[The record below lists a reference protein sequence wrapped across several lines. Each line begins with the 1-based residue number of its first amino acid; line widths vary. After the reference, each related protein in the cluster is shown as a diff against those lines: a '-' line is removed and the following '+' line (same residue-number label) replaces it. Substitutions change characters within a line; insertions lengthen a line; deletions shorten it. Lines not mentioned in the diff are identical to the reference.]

1 MNKLKRILI
10 LGLIAILCFSV
21 IPTTVAYADPQ
32 PFSITGSDGNTYT
45 PVKTDIAAA
54 QEGEIHPTVYC
65 LWVPEDVANLTIRAA
80 DTYTEMICGCNK
92 GTLTSENGENV
103 LSLPTSGH
111 DSFCLQLWLSLG
123 NYPGYEKYIDGSC
136 ENLIQV
142 KVAAI
147 NGGVVT
153 EINYILIQ
161 VGGTKLI
168 EDSQPFTIT
177 GSDGNTYTPVKTDIA
192 VQDGEIVPTVY
203 CLWVPKDVANLTI
216 RAADPYKEMVCECG
230 QQGPVTNENGEN
242 IMSLPTSGHSEFCL
256 KFWLGIGNYPG
267 YEKYIDGNCED
278 LIQVKLIAKNDGV
291 ITEINYILI
300 QVGGSVPTEDTTPPE
315 LSLVADGVQR
325 TGETTAT
332 VKFTSSE
339 AGTVYYSL
347 VSADAVDTSTA
358 GTAMVSGENMLNI
371 TGITADAATVYIKA
385 KDGSGNVSES
395 TLEAAVPAYETT
407 YEIYL
412 GLWSHAQYYDLGYR
426 VASVTADG
434 RPLSMSGISEV
445 ECSGVKA
452 GQTVKVTLYIPEA
465 GKELASVS
473 LITNDGNKTPI
484 NVTVDGTENSFTFT
498 MPAANVRT
506 AIGESFTLKDS
517 SIVRYSLKSGVSL
530 LYSNVGD
537 IESNRQGT
545 VIFTDSNGV
554 TLMQAQ
560 PGQQVTVTAQPVPY
574 TAGDVFHR
582 EFVCWKDIEGIKVS
596 AEDQLKP
603 SFTFEMPANDVYLF
617 AEINNVGTEVTW
629 KTNPLD
635 VTNVQLKG
643 LSSNDSPFVFADG
656 ATLSAIPLG
665 EDWWYRYEFTGWT
678 VERDGTTLPDSEVST
693 SLVNSSRPKGSFG
706 YATKVEF
713 KASGEKMTV
722 TANFRERAFASV
734 TAAADAAMG
743 SATVTVGGSTPAE
756 TQSVVYEGQT
766 VTLTATPGER
776 YMLKGWEVKD
786 ADNKDVTYT
795 VAKDVNVA
803 TFIMPATGKAIT
815 AKAIFEV
822 DPDKASPA
830 CVLEDVEL
838 AIPSATV
845 ENTGTSY
852 TITVPANTDA
862 DTLAAAVLK
871 FTISKYAD
879 VVTADGSVW
888 PEDGKACGMTL
899 DTPVTFTVRSEKCRI
914 GKDDTAKADYT
925 ITVIRAKSTQCAIGS
940 AKLGNVDGVVDQTG
954 KTLTFTVPADTED
967 SAVTNMPLTFACSQ
981 YASIKLKDAEA
992 DWVND
997 TACGMKLNE
1006 EKTFVVTAEDGTTT
1020 AVYTVVIHRAPSDK
1034 KALTGAT
1041 LGDIAAVIDE
1051 DGHALTFTVPA
1062 DTTDSTLG
1070 EMILQFTCPPRAAV
1084 KLKDAEDNWPAAG
1097 LRSGLKLG
1105 VPATFVVTAEN
1116 GDTQEYTVTVNREKS
1131 TEKAITEA
1139 VLTKTGGA
1147 SVKADISE
1155 QNKTVTFMLPVG
1167 TTDADVAAMTLKFT
1181 CSQYASIKLEGAET
1195 NWPADGQLC
1204 GMKLNETKTFV
1215 VTAENGDTQAY
1226 TVLIVRGKSSAK
1238 EITNALLL
1246 AKAGDTTSPATVK
1259 IDNAKKTIDFTLP
1272 AGSDTSKLGEMILKL
1287 TVSDYA
1293 TVKKSGDTGNWPAE
1307 GKACDMELD
1316 KAATFTVTAENGSTQ
1331 DYTVTITRTKSTTKD
1346 ITAVKLLNADK
1357 SVIAEGKLSGTTW
1370 TITLPSD
1377 TDKALINKIGTS
1389 TDVFMQI
1396 NYTGVSLAQAEGYS
1410 DASAAENMKW
1420 SSGNI
1425 MCGISPNSSNTFT
1438 VTAEDGSTKT
1448 YTVEIKY
1455 TAPNAPTLSNGSA
1468 TRTSKTGATV
1478 KFTSSEAGTYYYK
1491 VVTHGA
1497 AAPTVDEIKKS
1508 TTKGTASAGETTF
1521 TLSNLT
1527 EDARD
1532 IYIVVV
1538 SASGGES
1545 TALKIEIP
1553 AYGGGTETPDTGK
1566 FTITANAPKGGT
1578 ITTNRTKADK
1588 GDEIIVTVT
1597 PDSGYQMVEG
1607 SLSYSLAVAGGE
1619 TVKITGNRFIMPGG
1633 NVTITCKWETATT
1646 TAKGITSF
1654 SINGVAGA
1662 VNNTTNTITITMPRG
1677 TDVTKL
1683 TPTIST
1689 NGVKSLTPG
1698 SGETV
1703 NFTNSVTYTATMEDG
1718 STKTYTVTV
1727 YVDKGTLADQF
1738 WDKLTDFVNQV
1749 PWWEY
1754 AKHQQSTSKYPK
1766 YW

>member
-21 IPTTVAYADPQ
+21 IPTTVAYADSQPFSITGSDGTAYTPVKTDIKYDPVGEIYPTLYCLWVPEDVEALTIRASDIYTTLQCACNKGGTSTTENGEIVLSLSTNNHTKRCLSTKLKNISGVGKYIDSSTDVTHLMLVKLYDEQATDISYILIQAGGTKLIADPQ
-32 PFSITGSDGNTYT
+32 PFSITGSDGTAYT
-45 PVKTDIAAA
+45 PVKTDIKYDPV
-54 QEGEIHPTVYC
+54 GEIYPTLYC
-65 LWVPEDVANLTIRAA
+65 LWVPEDVEALTIRAS
-80 DTYTEMICGCNK
+80 DIYTTLQCACNK
-92 GTLTSENGENV
+92 GGTSTTENGEIV
-103 LSLPTSGH
+103 LSLSTNNHTKRCLSTKLKNISGV
-111 DSFCLQLWLSLG
+111 G
-123 NYPGYEKYIDGSC
+123 KYIDSSTDVTH
-136 ENLIQV
+136 LMLV
-142 KVAAI
+142 KLYDDQATDI
-147 NGGVVT
+147 S
-153 EINYILIQ
+153 YILIQ
-161 VGGTKLI
+161 
-168 EDSQPFTIT
+168 
-177 GSDGNTYTPVKTDIA
+177 A
-192 VQDGEIVPTVY
+192 
-203 CLWVPKDVANLTI
+203 
-216 RAADPYKEMVCECG
+216 
-230 QQGPVTNENGEN
+230 
-242 IMSLPTSGHSEFCL
+242 
-256 KFWLGIGNYPG
+256 
-267 YEKYIDGNCED
+267 
-278 LIQVKLIAKNDGV
+278 
-291 ITEINYILI
+291 
-300 QVGGSVPTEDTTPPE
+300 GGSVPTEDTTPPE

-339 AGTVYYSL
+339 AGTAYYSL
-347 VSADAVDTSTA
+347 VSADAVDTSAA
-358 GTAMVSGENMLNI
+358 GTAMVSGENTLNI
-371 TGITADAATVYIKA
+371 TGLTADAATVYIKA
-385 KDGSGNVSES
+385 KDSSGNISVS

-434 RPLSMSGISEV
+434 RPLRMSGISEV

-506 AIGESFTLKDS
+506 AIGERFTLKDS

-545 VIFTDSNGV
+545 VTFTDSNGV

-713 KASGEKMTV
+713 KASGKKMAV
-722 TANFRERAFASV
+722 TANFLERAFASV

-743 SATVTVGGSTPAE
+743 SATVTVGENTGTSQYP
-756 TQSVVYEGQT
+756 VYEGQSVILT
-766 VTLTATPGER
+766 AAPGARYTLT
-776 YMLKGWEVKD
+776 GWEVKD
-786 ADNKDVTYT
+786 TDGTEIAVTP
-795 VAKDVNVA
+795 VEGNANQA
-803 TFIMPATGKAIT
+803 TFTMPATGKNIS

-871 FTISKYAD
+871 FTVSKYAD

-1006 EKTFVVTAEDGTTT
+1006 EKAFVVTAEDGTTT

-1131 TEKAITEA
+1131 TEKAITKA
-1139 VLTKTGGA
+1139 VLTKTGGT

-1155 QNKTVTFMLPVG
+1155 QDKTITFTLPAG

-1633 NVTITCKWETATT
+1633 NVTITCKWETATM

>member
-21 IPTTVAYADPQ
+21 IPTTVAYADSQPFSITGSDGTAYTPVKTDIKYDPVGEIYPTLYCLWVPEDVEALTIRASDIYTTLQCACNKGGTSTTENGEIVLSLSTNNHTKRCLSTKLKNISGVGKYIDSSTDVTHLMLVKLYDDQATDISYILIQAGGTKLIADPQ
-32 PFSITGSDGNTYT
+32 PFSITGSDGTAYT
-45 PVKTDIAAA
+45 PVKTDIKYDPV
-54 QEGEIHPTVYC
+54 GEIYPTLYC
-65 LWVPEDVANLTIRAA
+65 LWVPEDVEALTIRAS
-80 DTYTEMICGCNK
+80 DIYTTLQCACNK
-92 GTLTSENGENV
+92 GGTSTTENGEIV
-103 LSLPTSGH
+103 LSLSTNNHTKRCLSTKLKNISGV
-111 DSFCLQLWLSLG
+111 G
-123 NYPGYEKYIDGSC
+123 KYIDSSTDVTH
-136 ENLIQV
+136 LMLV
-142 KVAAI
+142 KLYDDQATDI
-147 NGGVVT
+147 S
-153 EINYILIQ
+153 YILIQ
-161 VGGTKLI
+161 
-168 EDSQPFTIT
+168 
-177 GSDGNTYTPVKTDIA
+177 A
-192 VQDGEIVPTVY
+192 
-203 CLWVPKDVANLTI
+203 
-216 RAADPYKEMVCECG
+216 
-230 QQGPVTNENGEN
+230 
-242 IMSLPTSGHSEFCL
+242 
-256 KFWLGIGNYPG
+256 
-267 YEKYIDGNCED
+267 
-278 LIQVKLIAKNDGV
+278 
-291 ITEINYILI
+291 
-300 QVGGSVPTEDTTPPE
+300 GGSVPTEDTTPPE

-339 AGTVYYSL
+339 AGTAYYSL
-347 VSADAVDTSTA
+347 VSADAVDTSAA
-358 GTAMVSGENMLNI
+358 GTAMVSGENTLNI
-371 TGITADAATVYIKA
+371 TGLTADAATVYIKA
-385 KDGSGNVSES
+385 KDSSGNISVS

-506 AIGESFTLKDS
+506 AIGERFTLKDS

-545 VIFTDSNGV
+545 VTFTDSNGV
-554 TLMQAQ
+554 TLMQAR

-582 EFVCWKDIEGIKVS
+582 KFVCWKDIEGIKVS

-713 KASGEKMTV
+713 KASGEKMAV

-766 VTLTATPGER
+766 VTLTATPGAR

-786 ADNKDVTYT
+786 ADKNDVTYT
-795 VAKDVNVA
+795 VAEDVVNVA
-803 TFIMPATGKAIT
+803 TFIMPDTGKDIT
-815 AKAIFEV
+815 AKAIFKV
-822 DPDKASPA
+822 DPAKASPA
-830 CVLEDVEL
+830 CDLSNVTLN
-838 AIPSATV
+838 IPGATS
-845 ENTGTSY
+845 ERSGTKY
-852 TITVPANTDA
+852 TITVPANTDEA
-862 DTLAAAVLK
+862 ALAQAVLK
-871 FTISKYAD
+871 FEISKYAA
-879 VVTADGSVW
+879 VKKTGEADNW
-888 PEDGKACGMTL
+888 PAEGKACGMTL
-899 DTPVTFTVRSEKCRI
+899 DQAVTFTVYSEKCLL

-925 ITVIRAKSTQCAIGS
+925 
-940 AKLGNVDGVVDQTG
+940 
-954 KTLTFTVPADTED
+954 
-967 SAVTNMPLTFACSQ
+967 
-981 YASIKLKDAEA
+981 
-992 DWVND
+992 
-997 TACGMKLNE
+997 
-1006 EKTFVVTAEDGTTT
+1006 
-1020 AVYTVVIHRAPSDK
+1020 
-1034 KALTGAT
+1034 
-1041 LGDIAAVIDE
+1041 
-1051 DGHALTFTVPA
+1051 
-1062 DTTDSTLG
+1062 
-1070 EMILQFTCPPRAAV
+1070 
-1084 KLKDAEDNWPAAG
+1084 
-1097 LRSGLKLG
+1097 
-1105 VPATFVVTAEN
+1105 
-1116 GDTQEYTVTVNREKS
+1116 
-1131 TEKAITEA
+1131 
-1139 VLTKTGGA
+1139 
-1147 SVKADISE
+1147 
-1155 QNKTVTFMLPVG
+1155 
-1167 TTDADVAAMTLKFT
+1167 
-1181 CSQYASIKLEGAET
+1181 
-1195 NWPADGQLC
+1195 
-1204 GMKLNETKTFV
+1204 
-1215 VTAENGDTQAY
+1215 
-1226 TVLIVRGKSSAK
+1226 
-1238 EITNALLL
+1238 
-1246 AKAGDTTSPATVK
+1246 
-1259 IDNAKKTIDFTLP
+1259 
-1272 AGSDTSKLGEMILKL
+1272 
-1287 TVSDYA
+1287 
-1293 TVKKSGDTGNWPAE
+1293 
-1307 GKACDMELD
+1307 
-1316 KAATFTVTAENGSTQ
+1316 
-1331 DYTVTITRTKSTTKD
+1331 VTITKAKSSEKD

-1357 SVIAEGKLSGTTW
+1357 SVIAEGKLNGTTW
-1370 TITLPSD
+1370 TITLPPD

-1396 NYTGVSLAQAEGYS
+1396 NYTGVSLAQAEGYD
-1410 DASAAENMKW
+1410 DATGIIGKW
-1420 SSGNI
+1420 SSGNV
-1425 MCGISPNSSNTFT
+1425 MCGISPNSSKTFT
-1438 VTAEDGSTKT
+1438 VTAEDDSTKT

-1455 TAPNAPTLSNGSA
+1455 TAPNAPTLSGGSA
-1468 TRTSKTGATV
+1468 TRSSKTAATV
-1478 KFTSSEAGTYYYK
+1478 KFTSSEAGDYFYK
-1491 VVTHGA
+1491 VVDHGA
-1497 AAPTVDEIKKS
+1497 AVPTVDTSKNGTS
-1508 TTKGTASAGETTF
+1508 AVKGENTI

-1538 SASGGES
+1538 NASRGES
-1545 TALKIEIP
+1545 AALKVEIP
-1553 AYGGGTETPDTGK
+1553 AYGSGSETPDTGK
-1566 FTITANAPKGGT
+1566 FTITINAPKGGT

-1588 GDEIIVTVT
+1588 GDEIIVTVK

-1607 SLSYSLAVAGGE
+1607 SLTYSLAVAGGE
-1619 TVKITGNRFIMPGG
+1619 TVKITGNRFTMPAG

-1654 SINGVAGA
+1654 SVSGVVGA
-1662 VNNTTNTITITMPRG
+1662 VNNTTNTITITLPRG

-1683 TPTIST
+1683 TPVIAT

-1703 NFTNSVTYTATMEDG
+1703 DFTNAVTYTAAMEDG
-1718 STKTYTVTV
+1718 SSKTYTVTV

-1738 WDKLTDFVNQV
+1738 WDKLTDFATQV

>member
-21 IPTTVAYADPQ
+21 IPTTVAYADSQ
-32 PFSITGSDGNTYT
+32 PFSIIGSDGTAYT
-45 PVKTDIAAA
+45 PVKTDIKYDPV
-54 QEGEIHPTVYC
+54 GEIYPTVYC
-65 LWVPEDVANLTIRAA
+65 LWVPEDVATLTIRAS
-80 DTYTEMICGCNK
+80 DTYQKLHCACNK
-92 GTLTSENGENV
+92 GGTSTTENGEIV
-103 LSLPTSGH
+103 LSLSTNNH
-111 DSFCLQLWLSLG
+111 TKRCLSTKLKNIPDVG
-123 NYPGYEKYIDGSC
+123 KYIDSSTDVAH
-136 ENLIQV
+136 LMLV
-142 KVAAI
+142 KLYDDQATKI
-147 NGGVVT
+147 S
-153 EINYILIQ
+153 YILIQ
-161 VGGTKLI
+161 AGGTKLI
-168 EDSQPFTIT
+168 ADPQPFSIT
-177 GSDGNTYTPVKTDIA
+177 GSDGTAYTPVKTNIKYDP
-192 VQDGEIVPTVY
+192 VGEIYPTVY
-203 CLWVPKDVANLTI
+203 CLRVPEDVATLTI
-216 RAADPYKEMVCECG
+216 RASDTYQKLHCACNKG
-230 QQGPVTNENGEN
+230 GTSTTENGEIVLSLSTNNHTKRCLSTKLKN
-242 IMSLPTSGHSEFCL
+242 IPDVG
-256 KFWLGIGNYPG
+256 
-267 YEKYIDGNCED
+267 KYIDSSTD
-278 LIQVKLIAKNDGV
+278 VAHLMLVKLYDDQATDIS
-291 ITEINYILI
+291 YILI
-300 QVGGSVPTEDTTPPE
+300 QAGGSVPTEDTTPPE
-315 LSLVADGVQR
+315 LSLIANGVQR
-325 TGETTAT
+325 TGETTAA

-358 GTAMVSGENMLNI
+358 GTAMVSGENTLNI
-371 TGITADAATVYIKA
+371 TGLTADATTVYIKA
-385 KDGSGNVSES
+385 KDSSGNISVS

-484 NVTVDGTENSFTFT
+484 DATVDGTENSFTFT

-506 AIGESFTLKDS
+506 AIGERFTLKDS

-582 EFVCWKDIEGIKVS
+582 KFVCWKDIEGIKVS

-713 KASGEKMTV
+713 KASGEKMAV

-734 TAAADAAMG
+734 TAVADATMG
-743 SATVTVGGSTPAE
+743 SATVAVGDSTPAE

-766 VTLTATPGER
+766 VTLTATPGNR
-776 YMLKGWEVKD
+776 YTLTGWEVKAAGSDTLIKVTTD
-786 ADNKDVTYT
+786 AEDANK
-795 VAKDVNVA
+795 A
-803 TFIMPATGKAIT
+803 TFTMPDSGLKIT
-815 AKAIFEV
+815 ATAIFDV
-822 DPDKASPA
+822 DPAKASTD
-830 CVLEDVEL
+830 CVLEDVDL
-838 AIPSATV
+838 KITGATV
-845 ENTGTSY
+845 ENQGTSY
-852 TITVPANTDA
+852 TVTVPANTDE
-862 DTLAAAVLK
+862 DTLSAAVLK
-871 FTISKYAD
+871 FTISEYAD
-879 VVTADGSVW
+879 IIRAGDETPW
-888 PEDGKACGMTL
+888 PTNGQACGMTL
-899 DTPVTFTVRSEKCRI
+899 DTPVTFTVRSEKCRL
-914 GKDDTAKADYT
+914 GGDDAAKAEYT
-925 ITVIRAKSTQCAIGS
+925 ITVVRAKSTQCAIDS

-954 KTLTFTVPADTED
+954 KTVTFTVPADTED
-967 SAVTNMPLTFACSQ
+967 SAVATMPLTFTCSQ

-992 DWVND
+992 DWIND

-1020 AVYTVVIHRAPSDK
+1020 AKYTVVIHRAPSDK

-1041 LGDIAAVIDE
+1041 LGNIAAVINE
-1051 DGHALTFTVPA
+1051 DSHAVTFTVPA
-1062 DTTDSTLG
+1062 DTTDSKLG
-1070 EMILQFTCPPRAAV
+1070 EMILKFTCSPRATV
-1084 KLKDAEDNWPAAG
+1084 KLKDADNNWPD
-1097 LRSGLKLG
+1097 SGEACRLKLG
-1105 VPATFVVTAEN
+1105 VPATFVVTAE
-1116 GDTQEYTVTVNREKS
+1116 DTSTQEYTVTVNREKS

-1139 VLTKTGGA
+1139 VLTKTDGT

-1155 QNKTVTFMLPVG
+1155 QNKTITFTLPVG

-1204 GMKLNETKTFV
+1204 GMKLNEAKTFV
-1215 VTAENGDTQAY
+1215 VTAENGGTQKY
-1226 TVLIVRGKSSAK
+1226 PVLIVRGKSAAK
-1238 EITNALLL
+1238 EITSAILL

-1293 TVKKSGDTGNWPAE
+1293 TVKKSGDTDNWPAA
-1307 GKACDMELD
+1307 GKACGMELN
-1316 KAATFTVTAENGSTQ
+1316 KAATFTVTAENGDAQ

-1396 NYTGVSLAQAEGYS
+1396 NYTGVSLAQAEGYD
-1410 DASAAENMKW
+1410 DATGIIGKW
-1420 SSGNI
+1420 SSGNV
-1425 MCGISPNSSNTFT
+1425 MCGISPNSSKTFT
-1438 VTAEDGSTKT
+1438 VTAEDDSTKT

-1455 TAPNAPTLSNGSA
+1455 TAPNAPTLSGGSA
-1468 TRTSKTGATV
+1468 TRSSKTAATV
-1478 KFTSSEAGTYYYK
+1478 KFTSSEAGNYFYQ
-1491 VVTHGA
+1491 VVDHGA
-1497 AAPTVDEIKKS
+1497 AVPTVDTSKS
-1508 TTKGTASAGETTF
+1508 GTSAVKGENTI

-1532 IYIVVV
+1532 IYIVVKN
-1538 SASGGES
+1538 ASGGES
-1545 TALKIEIP
+1545 AALKVEIP
-1553 AYGGGTETPDTGK
+1553 AYGSGSETPDTGK
-1566 FTITANAPKGGT
+1566 FTITINAPKGGT

-1588 GDEIIVTVT
+1588 GDEIIVTVK

-1607 SLSYSLAVAGGE
+1607 SLTYSLAVAGGE
-1619 TVKITGNRFIMPGG
+1619 TVKITGNRFTMPAG

-1654 SINGVAGA
+1654 SISGVVGA
-1662 VNNTTNTITITMPRG
+1662 VNNTTNTITITLPRG

-1683 TPTIST
+1683 TPVIAT

-1703 NFTNSVTYTATMEDG
+1703 DFTNAVTYTAAMEDG
-1718 STKTYTVTV
+1718 SSKTYTVTV

-1738 WDKLTDFVNQV
+1738 WDKLTDFATQV

>member
-21 IPTTVAYADPQ
+21 IPTTVAYADSQ
-32 PFSITGSDGNTYT
+32 PFSITGSDGTAYT
-45 PVKTDIAAA
+45 PVKTDIKYDPV
-54 QEGEIHPTVYC
+54 GEIYPTVYC
-65 LWVPEDVANLTIRAA
+65 LRVPEDVATLTIRAS
-80 DTYTEMICGCNK
+80 DIYTTLQCACNK
-92 GTLTSENGENV
+92 GGTSTTENGEIV
-103 LSLPTSGH
+103 LSLSTNNHTKRCLSTKLKNISGV
-111 DSFCLQLWLSLG
+111 G
-123 NYPGYEKYIDGSC
+123 KYIDSSTDVTH
-136 ENLIQV
+136 LMLV
-142 KVAAI
+142 KLCDDQATDI
-147 NGGVVT
+147 S
-153 EINYILIQ
+153 YILIQ
-161 VGGTKLI
+161 
-168 EDSQPFTIT
+168 
-177 GSDGNTYTPVKTDIA
+177 A
-192 VQDGEIVPTVY
+192 
-203 CLWVPKDVANLTI
+203 
-216 RAADPYKEMVCECG
+216 
-230 QQGPVTNENGEN
+230 
-242 IMSLPTSGHSEFCL
+242 
-256 KFWLGIGNYPG
+256 
-267 YEKYIDGNCED
+267 
-278 LIQVKLIAKNDGV
+278 
-291 ITEINYILI
+291 
-300 QVGGSVPTEDTTPPE
+300 GGSVPTEDTTPPE

-339 AGTVYYSL
+339 AGTAYYSL
-347 VSADAVDTSTA
+347 VSADAVDTSAA
-358 GTAMVSGENMLNI
+358 GTAMVSGENTLNI
-371 TGITADAATVYIKA
+371 TGLTADAATVYIKA
-385 KDGSGNVSES
+385 KDSSGNISVS

-506 AIGESFTLKDS
+506 AIGERFTLKDS

-713 KASGEKMTV
+713 KASGKKMAV
-722 TANFRERAFASV
+722 TANFLERAFASV
-734 TAAADAAMG
+734 TAAADAGMG
-743 SATVTVGGSTPAE
+743 SATVTVGENTGTSQYP
-756 TQSVVYEGQT
+756 VYEGQSVILT
-766 VTLTATPGER
+766 AAPGARYTLT
-776 YMLKGWEVKD
+776 GWEVKD
-786 ADNKDVTYT
+786 TDGTEIAVTP
-795 VAKDVNVA
+795 VEGNANQA
-803 TFIMPATGKAIT
+803 TFTMPATGKNIS

-862 DTLAAAVLK
+862 DTLATAVLK
-871 FTISKYAD
+871 FTVSKYAD

-925 ITVIRAKSTQCAIGS
+925 
-940 AKLGNVDGVVDQTG
+940 
-954 KTLTFTVPADTED
+954 
-967 SAVTNMPLTFACSQ
+967 
-981 YASIKLKDAEA
+981 
-992 DWVND
+992 
-997 TACGMKLNE
+997 
-1006 EKTFVVTAEDGTTT
+1006 
-1020 AVYTVVIHRAPSDK
+1020 
-1034 KALTGAT
+1034 
-1041 LGDIAAVIDE
+1041 
-1051 DGHALTFTVPA
+1051 
-1062 DTTDSTLG
+1062 
-1070 EMILQFTCPPRAAV
+1070 
-1084 KLKDAEDNWPAAG
+1084 
-1097 LRSGLKLG
+1097 
-1105 VPATFVVTAEN
+1105 
-1116 GDTQEYTVTVNREKS
+1116 
-1131 TEKAITEA
+1131 
-1139 VLTKTGGA
+1139 
-1147 SVKADISE
+1147 
-1155 QNKTVTFMLPVG
+1155 
-1167 TTDADVAAMTLKFT
+1167 
-1181 CSQYASIKLEGAET
+1181 
-1195 NWPADGQLC
+1195 
-1204 GMKLNETKTFV
+1204 
-1215 VTAENGDTQAY
+1215 
-1226 TVLIVRGKSSAK
+1226 
-1238 EITNALLL
+1238 
-1246 AKAGDTTSPATVK
+1246 
-1259 IDNAKKTIDFTLP
+1259 
-1272 AGSDTSKLGEMILKL
+1272 
-1287 TVSDYA
+1287 
-1293 TVKKSGDTGNWPAE
+1293 
-1307 GKACDMELD
+1307 
-1316 KAATFTVTAENGSTQ
+1316 
-1331 DYTVTITRTKSTTKD
+1331 VTITKAKSSEKD

-1370 TITLPSD
+1370 TITLPSN
-1377 TDKALINKIGTS
+1377 TDKALINKIGS
-1389 TDVFMQI
+1389 APDVFMQI
-1396 NYTGVSLAQAEGYS
+1396 NYTGVSLAQAEGYD
-1410 DASAAENMKW
+1410 DATGIIGKW
-1420 SSGNI
+1420 SSGNV
-1425 MCGISPNSSNTFT
+1425 MCGISPNSSKTFT
-1438 VTAEDGSTKT
+1438 VTAEDSSTKT

-1478 KFTSSEAGTYYYK
+1478 KFTSSEAGTYFYK

-1521 TLSNLT
+1521 TLSNLI

-1538 SASGGES
+1538 GAAGGES
-1545 TALKIEIP
+1545 AALKVEIP
-1553 AYGGGTETPDTGK
+1553 AYGSGSETPDTGK
-1566 FTITANAPKGGT
+1566 FTISVNAPKGGK

-1597 PDSGYQMVEG
+1597 PDSGYQMADG
-1607 SLSYSLAVAGGE
+1607 SLTYSLAVAGGE
-1619 TVKITGNRFIMPGG
+1619 TVKITGNRFTMPAG

-1662 VNNTTNTITITMPRG
+1662 VNNSTNTITITMPRG

-1683 TPTIST
+1683 TPVIAT

-1698 SGETV
+1698 NGETV
-1703 NFTNSVTYTATMEDG
+1703 DFTNAVTYTAVMEDG
-1718 STKTYTVTV
+1718 SSKTYTVTV

-1738 WDKLTDFVNQV
+1738 WDRLTDFATQV
-1749 PWWEY
+1749 PWWQY
-1754 AKHQQSTSKYPK
+1754 AEKQQSTSKYPK

>member
-21 IPTTVAYADPQ
+21 IPTTVAYADSQ

-45 PVKTDIAAA
+45 PVKTDIAAE

-80 DTYTEMICGCNK
+80 DTYTTIECSCGK

-103 LSLPTSGH
+103 LSLPTSEH

-123 NYPGYEKYIDGSC
+123 SYPGYEKYIDGSC

-216 RAADPYKEMVCECG
+216 RAADTYKEMVCECG

-256 KFWLGIGNYPG
+256 KIWLGIGNYPG

-315 LSLVADGVQR
+315 LSLIANGVQR

-358 GTAMVSGENMLNI
+358 GTAMVSGENTLNI
-371 TGITADAATVYIKA
+371 TGITADATTVYIKA

-452 GQTVKVTLYIPEA
+452 GQTVKVTLYIPET

-473 LITNDGNKTPI
+473 LITNDGNNTPI
-484 NVTVDGTENSFTFT
+484 NATIDGTENSFTFT

-545 VIFTDSNGV
+545 VTFTDSNGV

-582 EFVCWKDIEGIKVS
+582 KFVCWKGIKGIEVS
-596 AEDQLKP
+596 TEDQLNP
-603 SFTFEMPANDVYLF
+603 SFTFTMPASDVYLF
-617 AEINNVGTEVTW
+617 AEINNVGTEITW
-629 KTNPLD
+629 KTEPSD
-635 VTNVQLKG
+635 VTDIKLEDLG
-643 LSSNDSPFVFADG
+643 SNYSPFTFADG
-656 ATLSAIPLG
+656 ATLHAFPIVEEG
-665 EDWWYRYEFTGWT
+665 WWYRYEFTGWT
-678 VERDGTTLPDSEVST
+678 VERDGATLPDSEVST

-713 KASGEKMTV
+713 KASGEKMIV

-734 TAAADAAMG
+734 TAVADATMG
-743 SATVTVGGSTPAE
+743 SATVAVGDSTPAE

-766 VTLTATPGER
+766 VTLTATPGNR
-776 YMLKGWEVKD
+776 YTLTGWEVKD
-786 ADNKDVTYT
+786 TNNTT
-795 VAKDVNVA
+795 VEYRVAEDVNVA
-803 TFIMPATGKAIT
+803 TFIMPATKENIT
-815 AKAIFEV
+815 AKAIFKV

-830 CVLEDVEL
+830 CDLSNVTLD
-838 AIPSATV
+838 IPGATS
-845 ENTGTSY
+845 ERNGTKY
-852 TITVPANTDA
+852 TIKVPADTDEA
-862 DTLAAAVLK
+862 ALAQAVLNLEISEYAAVK
-871 FTISKYAD
+871 KTGEAD
-879 VVTADGSVW
+879 NW
-888 PEDGKACGMTL
+888 PAAGKSCGMKL
-899 DTPVTFTVRSEKCRI
+899 DTPVTFTV
-914 GKDDTAKADYT
+914 
-925 ITVIRAKSTQCAIGS
+925 
-940 AKLGNVDGVVDQTG
+940 
-954 KTLTFTVPADTED
+954 
-967 SAVTNMPLTFACSQ
+967 
-981 YASIKLKDAEA
+981 
-992 DWVND
+992 
-997 TACGMKLNE
+997 
-1006 EKTFVVTAEDGTTT
+1006 TAEDG
-1020 AVYTVVIHRAPSDK
+1020 
-1034 KALTGAT
+1034 
-1041 LGDIAAVIDE
+1041 
-1051 DGHALTFTVPA
+1051 
-1062 DTTDSTLG
+1062 
-1070 EMILQFTCPPRAAV
+1070 
-1084 KLKDAEDNWPAAG
+1084 
-1097 LRSGLKLG
+1097 
-1105 VPATFVVTAEN
+1105 
-1116 GDTQEYTVTVNREKS
+1116 
-1131 TEKAITEA
+1131 
-1139 VLTKTGGA
+1139 KT
-1147 SVKADISE
+1147 
-1155 QNKTVTFMLPVG
+1155 
-1167 TTDADVAAMTLKFT
+1167 
-1181 CSQYASIKLEGAET
+1181 
-1195 NWPADGQLC
+1195 
-1204 GMKLNETKTFV
+1204 
-1215 VTAENGDTQAY
+1215 
-1226 TVLIVRGKSSAK
+1226 
-1238 EITNALLL
+1238 
-1246 AKAGDTTSPATVK
+1246 
-1259 IDNAKKTIDFTLP
+1259 
-1272 AGSDTSKLGEMILKL
+1272 
-1287 TVSDYA
+1287 
-1293 TVKKSGDTGNWPAE
+1293 
-1307 GKACDMELD
+1307 
-1316 KAATFTVTAENGSTQ
+1316 TQ
-1331 DYTVTITRTKSTTKD
+1331 DYTVTITKAKSSEKNITAAVLLDQTGD
-1346 ITAVKLLNADK
+1346 ITPLAVGTVSEDK
-1357 SVIAEGKLSGTTW
+1357 I
-1370 TITLPSD
+1370 IFTLPSN
-1377 TDKALINKIGTS
+1377 TDKAVLNSIGMKYLKLTYPETATAKMVNS
-1389 TDVFMQI
+1389 DGQDAYGDTTGSSKWRNGDVMC
-1396 NYTGVSLAQAEGYS
+1396 NMSL
-1410 DASAAENMKW
+1410 
-1420 SSGNI
+1420 
-1425 MCGISPNSSNTFT
+1425 NTPAKFII
-1438 VTAEDGSTKT
+1438 TAEDGSTKT
-1448 YTVEIKY
+1448 YTVTIKY

-1468 TRTSKTGATV
+1468 TRTSKTAATV
-1478 KFTSSEAGTYYYK
+1478 KFTSSEAGSYFYQ
-1491 VVTHGA
+1491 VVDHGA
-1497 AAPTVDEIKKS
+1497 AAPTVDTSKNGTS
-1508 TTKGTASAGETTF
+1508 AVKGENTI

-1527 EDARD
+1527 GDARD

-1538 SASGGES
+1538 GAAGGES
-1545 TALKIEIP
+1545 TALKVEIP
-1553 AYGGGTETPDTGK
+1553 AYGSGSETPDTGK
-1566 FTITANAPKGGT
+1566 FTITINAPKGGT

-1597 PDSGYQMVEG
+1597 PDSGYQMADG
-1607 SLSYSLAVAGGE
+1607 SLTYSLAVAGGE
-1619 TVKITGNRFIMPGG
+1619 TVKITGNRFTMPAG

-1662 VNNTTNTITITMPRG
+1662 VNNSTNTITITMPRG

-1727 YVDKGTLADQF
+1727 YVEKGTLADQF

-1754 AKHQQSTSKYPK
+1754 AEKQQSTSKYPK

>member
-21 IPTTVAYADPQ
+21 IPATVVYADP
-32 PFSITGSDGNTYT
+32 
-45 PVKTDIAAA
+45 
-54 QEGEIHPTVYC
+54 
-65 LWVPEDVANLTIRAA
+65 
-80 DTYTEMICGCNK
+80 
-92 GTLTSENGENV
+92 
-103 LSLPTSGH
+103 
-111 DSFCLQLWLSLG
+111 
-123 NYPGYEKYIDGSC
+123 
-136 ENLIQV
+136 
-142 KVAAI
+142 
-147 NGGVVT
+147 
-153 EINYILIQ
+153 
-161 VGGTKLI
+161 
-168 EDSQPFTIT
+168 QPFTIT
-177 GSDGNTYTPVKTDIA
+177 GSDGNTYTPVKSDIVATGNA
-192 VQDGEIVPTVY
+192 VVGEVVPTVY
-203 CLWVPKDVANLTI
+203 CLWVPEEITTLNI
-216 RAADPYKEMVCECG
+216 RAADTYDELKCSCNKGTTTSEK
-230 QQGPVTNENGEN
+230 GEKVL
-242 IMSLPTSGHSEFCL
+242 SLPTNTHTKRCL
-256 KFWLGIGNYPG
+256 ANKWNRYPG
-267 YEKYIDGNCED
+267 YGKYIDSATAVTN
-278 LIQVKLIAKNDGV
+278 LILVQLNDMNDNGDV
-291 ITEINYILI
+291 TEMIHILI
-300 QVGGSVPTEDTTPPE
+300 QVGGSAPTVDTTPPE

-339 AGTVYYSL
+339 AGTAYYSL
-347 VSADAVDTSTA
+347 VSADAVDTSAA
-358 GTAMVSGENMLNI
+358 GTAMVSGENTLNI
-371 TGITADAATVYIKA
+371 TGLTADAATVYIKA
-385 KDGSGNVSES
+385 KDSSGNISVS

-506 AIGESFTLKDS
+506 AIGERFTLKDS

-560 PGQQVTVTAQPVPY
+560 PGQRVTVTAQPVPY

-582 EFVCWKDIEGIKVS
+582 KFVCWKDIEGIKVS

-713 KASGEKMTV
+713 KASGEKMAV
-722 TANFRERAFASV
+722 TANFCERAFASV
-734 TAAADAAMG
+734 TAVADATMG
-743 SATVTVGGSTPAE
+743 SATVAVGDSTPAE

-766 VTLTATPGER
+766 VTLTATPGNR
-776 YMLKGWEVKD
+776 YTLTGWEVKAAGSDTLIKVTTD
-786 ADNKDVTYT
+786 AEDANK
-795 VAKDVNVA
+795 A
-803 TFIMPATGKAIT
+803 TFTMPATDNSIT
-815 AKAIFEV
+815 ATAIFAV

-838 AIPSATV
+838 AIPSASV
-845 ENTGTSY
+845 ENKGTSY

-871 FTISKYAD
+871 FTVSEYAD

-888 PEDGKACGMTL
+888 PEDGKACSMTL
-899 DTPVTFTVRSEKCRI
+899 DTPVIFTVRSEKCRI
-914 GKDDTAKADYT
+914 GNDDTAKADYT
-925 ITVIRAKSTQCAIGS
+925 ITVIRAKSTECAIES
-940 AKLGNVDGVVDQTG
+940 AKLGDVVGVLDQAK
-954 KTLTFTVPADTED
+954 KTVTFTVPADTED

-1041 LGDIAAVIDE
+1041 LGDIAAVINE
-1051 DGHALTFTVPA
+1051 DSHAVTFTVPA
-1062 DTTDSTLG
+1062 DTTDSKLG
-1070 EMILQFTCPPRAAV
+1070 EMILKFTCSPRATV

-1116 GDTQEYTVTVNREKS
+1116 VDTQEYTVTVNREKS

-1139 VLTKTGGA
+1139 VLTKTGGT

-1155 QNKTVTFMLPVG
+1155 QNKTITFTLPAG

-1204 GMKLNETKTFV
+1204 GMKLNEAKTFV
-1215 VTAENGDTQAY
+1215 VTAENDGTQTY
-1226 TVLIVRGKSSAK
+1226 TVLIVRGKSAAK
-1238 EITNALLL
+1238 EITSAILL

-1293 TVKKSGDTGNWPAE
+1293 TVKKSGDTDNWPAE
-1307 GKACDMELD
+1307 GKACGMKLD
-1316 KAATFTVTAENGSTQ
+1316 TPVIFTVTAEDGKTTQ

-1396 NYTGVSLAQAEGYS
+1396 NYTGVSLAQAEGYD
-1410 DASAAENMKW
+1410 DATGIIGKW
-1420 SSGNI
+1420 SSGNV
-1425 MCGISPNSSNTFT
+1425 MCGISPNSSKTFT

-1455 TAPNAPTLSNGSA
+1455 TAPNAPTLSGGSA
-1468 TRTSKTGATV
+1468 TRSSKTAATV
-1478 KFTSSEAGTYYYK
+1478 KFTSSEAGNYFYK
-1491 VVTHGA
+1491 VVDHGA
-1497 AAPTVDEIKKS
+1497 AAPTADEIMKS
-1508 TTKGTASAGETTF
+1508 TTKGTASTGEITF

-1538 SASGGES
+1538 SAAGGES
-1545 TALKIEIP
+1545 ASLKVEIP
-1553 AYGGGTETPDTGK
+1553 AYGSGSETPDTGK
-1566 FTITANAPKGGT
+1566 FTITINAPKGGT

-1588 GDEIIVTVT
+1588 GDEIIVTVK

-1607 SLSYSLAVAGGE
+1607 SLTYSLAVAGGE
-1619 TVKITGNRFIMPGG
+1619 TVKITGNRFTMPAG

-1654 SINGVAGA
+1654 SISGVVGA
-1662 VNNTTNTITITMPRG
+1662 VNNTTNTITITLPRG

-1683 TPTIST
+1683 TPVIAT

-1703 NFTNSVTYTATMEDG
+1703 DFTNAVTYTAAMEDG
-1718 STKTYTVTV
+1718 SSKTYTVTV

-1738 WDKLTDFVNQV
+1738 WDKLTDFATQV

>member
-21 IPTTVAYADPQ
+21 IPTTVAYADSQPFSITGSDGTAYTPVKTDIKYDPVGEIYPTLYCLWVPEDVEALTIRASDIYTTLQCACNKGGASTVENGEIALSLSTNNHTKRCLSTKLKNISGVDKYIDSSTDVTHLMLVKLYDEQATDISYILIQAGGTKLIADPQ
-32 PFSITGSDGNTYT
+32 PFSITGSDGTAYT
-45 PVKTDIAAA
+45 PVKTDIKYDPV
-54 QEGEIHPTVYC
+54 GEIYPTVYC
-65 LWVPEDVANLTIRAA
+65 LRVPEDVATLTIRAS
-80 DTYTEMICGCNK
+80 DIYTTLQCACNK
-92 GTLTSENGENV
+92 GGTSTTENGEIV
-103 LSLPTSGH
+103 LSLSTNNHTKRCLSTKLKNISGV
-111 DSFCLQLWLSLG
+111 G
-123 NYPGYEKYIDGSC
+123 KYIDSSTDVTH
-136 ENLIQV
+136 LMLV
-142 KVAAI
+142 KLYDDQATDI
-147 NGGVVT
+147 S
-153 EINYILIQ
+153 YILIQ
-161 VGGTKLI
+161 
-168 EDSQPFTIT
+168 
-177 GSDGNTYTPVKTDIA
+177 A
-192 VQDGEIVPTVY
+192 
-203 CLWVPKDVANLTI
+203 
-216 RAADPYKEMVCECG
+216 
-230 QQGPVTNENGEN
+230 
-242 IMSLPTSGHSEFCL
+242 
-256 KFWLGIGNYPG
+256 
-267 YEKYIDGNCED
+267 
-278 LIQVKLIAKNDGV
+278 
-291 ITEINYILI
+291 
-300 QVGGSVPTEDTTPPE
+300 GGSVPTEDTTPPE

-339 AGTVYYSL
+339 AGTAYYSL
-347 VSADAVDTSTA
+347 VSADAVDTSAA
-358 GTAMVSGENMLNI
+358 GTAMVSGENTLNI
-371 TGITADAATVYIKA
+371 TGLTADAATVYIKA
-385 KDGSGNVSES
+385 KDSSGNISVS

-434 RPLSMSGISEV
+434 RPLRMSGISEV

-506 AIGESFTLKDS
+506 AIGERFTLKDS

-545 VIFTDSNGV
+545 VTFTDSNGV

-713 KASGEKMTV
+713 KASGKKMAV
-722 TANFRERAFASV
+722 TANFLERAFASV

-743 SATVTVGGSTPAE
+743 SATVTVGENTGTSQYP
-756 TQSVVYEGQT
+756 VYEGQSVILT
-766 VTLTATPGER
+766 AAPGARYTLT
-776 YMLKGWEVKD
+776 GWEVKD
-786 ADNKDVTYT
+786 TDGTEIAVTP
-795 VAKDVNVA
+795 VEGNANQA
-803 TFIMPATGKAIT
+803 TFTMPATGKNIS

-871 FTISKYAD
+871 FTVSKYAD

-1006 EKTFVVTAEDGTTT
+1006 EKAFVVTAEDGTTT

-1131 TEKAITEA
+1131 TEKAITKA
-1139 VLTKTGGA
+1139 VLTKTGGT

-1155 QNKTVTFMLPVG
+1155 QDKTITFTLPAG

-1633 NVTITCKWETATT
+1633 NVTITCKWETATM

>member
-32 PFSITGSDGNTYT
+32 PFSITGSDGTAYT
-45 PVKTDIAAA
+45 PVKTDIKYDPV
-54 QEGEIHPTVYC
+54 GEIYPTVYC
-65 LWVPEDVANLTIRAA
+65 LWVPEDVATLTIRAS
-80 DTYTEMICGCNK
+80 DTYQNLHCACKK
-92 GTLTSENGENV
+92 GGTSTTENGEIV
-103 LSLPTSGH
+103 LSLSTNNH
-111 DSFCLQLWLSLG
+111 AKWCLSTKLKNIPDVG
-123 NYPGYEKYIDGSC
+123 KYIDSSRDAAH
-136 ENLIQV
+136 LMLV
-142 KVAAI
+142 KLYDDQTTKI
-147 NGGVVT
+147 S
-153 EINYILIQ
+153 YILIQ
-161 VGGTKLI
+161 
-168 EDSQPFTIT
+168 
-177 GSDGNTYTPVKTDIA
+177 A
-192 VQDGEIVPTVY
+192 
-203 CLWVPKDVANLTI
+203 
-216 RAADPYKEMVCECG
+216 
-230 QQGPVTNENGEN
+230 
-242 IMSLPTSGHSEFCL
+242 
-256 KFWLGIGNYPG
+256 
-267 YEKYIDGNCED
+267 
-278 LIQVKLIAKNDGV
+278 
-291 ITEINYILI
+291 
-300 QVGGSVPTEDTTPPE
+300 GGSVPTEDTTPPE
-315 LSLVADGVQR
+315 LSLIANGVQR

-358 GTAMVSGENMLNI
+358 GTAMVSGENTLNI
-371 TGITADAATVYIKA
+371 TGLTADAATVYIKA
-385 KDGSGNVSES
+385 KDSSGNISVS

-530 LYSNVGD
+530 LYSNVGN

-545 VIFTDSNGV
+545 VTFTDSNGV

-582 EFVCWKDIEGIKVS
+582 KFVCWKDIEGIKVS

-678 VERDGTTLPDSEVST
+678 VERDETTLPDSEVST

-722 TANFRERAFASV
+722 TANFCERAFASV

-743 SATVTVGGSTPAE
+743 SATVTVGDSTPAE

-766 VTLTATPGER
+766 VTLTATPGAR

-786 ADNKDVTYT
+786 KGNTPVGYT
-795 VAKDVNVA
+795 VTEDVNVA
-803 TFIMPATGKAIT
+803 TFTMPATGKAIT
-815 AKAIFEV
+815 AKAIFKF
-822 DPDKASPA
+822 DPDKASTA
-830 CVLEDVEL
+830 CDLSNVTLN
-838 AIPSATV
+838 IPGATS
-845 ENTGTSY
+845 ERSGTKY
-852 TITVPANTDA
+852 TIKVPAGTDEA
-862 DTLAAAVLK
+862 ALAKAVLK
-871 FTISKYAD
+871 
-879 VVTADGSVW
+879 
-888 PEDGKACGMTL
+888 L
-899 DTPVTFTVRSEKCRI
+899 DI
-914 GKDDTAKADYT
+914 
-925 ITVIRAKSTQCAIGS
+925 
-940 AKLGNVDGVVDQTG
+940 
-954 KTLTFTVPADTED
+954 
-967 SAVTNMPLTFACSQ
+967 
-981 YASIKLKDAEA
+981 
-992 DWVND
+992 
-997 TACGMKLNE
+997 
-1006 EKTFVVTAEDGTTT
+1006 
-1020 AVYTVVIHRAPSDK
+1020 
-1034 KALTGAT
+1034 
-1041 LGDIAAVIDE
+1041 
-1051 DGHALTFTVPA
+1051 
-1062 DTTDSTLG
+1062 
-1070 EMILQFTCPPRAAV
+1070 
-1084 KLKDAEDNWPAAG
+1084 
-1097 LRSGLKLG
+1097 
-1105 VPATFVVTAEN
+1105 
-1116 GDTQEYTVTVNREKS
+1116 
-1131 TEKAITEA
+1131 
-1139 VLTKTGGA
+1139 
-1147 SVKADISE
+1147 
-1155 QNKTVTFMLPVG
+1155 
-1167 TTDADVAAMTLKFT
+1167 
-1181 CSQYASIKLEGAET
+1181 
-1195 NWPADGQLC
+1195 
-1204 GMKLNETKTFV
+1204 
-1215 VTAENGDTQAY
+1215 
-1226 TVLIVRGKSSAK
+1226 
-1238 EITNALLL
+1238 
-1246 AKAGDTTSPATVK
+1246 
-1259 IDNAKKTIDFTLP
+1259 
-1272 AGSDTSKLGEMILKL
+1272 
-1287 TVSDYA
+1287 SDYA
-1293 TVKKSGDTGNWPAE
+1293 TVKKSGDADNWPAE

-1357 SVIAEGKLSGTTW
+1357 SVIAEGKLNGTTW

-1396 NYTGVSLAQAEGYS
+1396 NYTGVSLAQAEGYD
-1410 DASAAENMKW
+1410 DATGIIGKW
-1420 SSGNI
+1420 SSGNV
-1425 MCGISPNSSNTFT
+1425 MCGISPNSSKTFT

-1455 TAPNAPTLSNGSA
+1455 TAPNAPTLSGGSA
-1468 TRTSKTGATV
+1468 TRSSKTAVTV
-1478 KFTSSEAGTYYYK
+1478 KFTSSEAGNYFYK
-1491 VVTHGA
+1491 VVDHGA
-1497 AAPTVDEIKKS
+1497 AVPTVDTSKNGTS
-1508 TTKGTASAGETTF
+1508 AVKGENTI

-1538 SASGGES
+1538 NASRGES
-1545 TALKIEIP
+1545 AALKVEIP
-1553 AYGGGTETPDTGK
+1553 AYGSGSETPDTGK
-1566 FTITANAPKGGT
+1566 FTITINAPKGGT

-1588 GDEIIVTVT
+1588 GDEIIVTVK

-1607 SLSYSLAVAGGE
+1607 SLTYSLAVAGGE
-1619 TVKITGNRFIMPGG
+1619 TVKITGNRFTMPAG

-1654 SINGVAGA
+1654 SISGVVGA
-1662 VNNTTNTITITMPRG
+1662 VNNTTNTITITLPRG

-1683 TPTIST
+1683 TPVIAT

-1698 SGETV
+1698 NGETV
-1703 NFTNSVTYTATMEDG
+1703 NFTNAVTYTVAMEDG
-1718 STKTYTVTV
+1718 SSKTYTVTV

-1754 AKHQQSTSKYPK
+1754 AKHQQSTSSYPK

>member
-1 MNKLKRILI
+1 MKKHKQTILPLLLLTVLLLAGLCDRTYAEESAQYPYLTSFEMVDVDFFSSPKFNTGKDGTPIGVEWKNYPDGPQESVNKTECDYVLGEIKVYTNGVPTGNVRKRKAYVTPVYTLANSDLITQYATASGKQATNIITAGNSTTATTRSDIICFTTADGTKYGYNLTVLDGSDQPIETPTEITLESIAVNRTAEDTATIYIKSNVAGTYYYAVTEADEVPSFDETAEATALRRYANTIQLTGLTAGAKKLHILAKSE
-10 LGLIAILCFSV
+10 GLDNVTVSFDVPKFAVAHSLSASTSLIWEDQGDKDGNRKGNVVFTNQSGTPITSAFEGETVTATAEPYSESPMYEFSFV
-21 IPTTVAYADPQ
+21 QWKDEPGIKLTEEQCKTNTVTFKMPDADVTLFAEFKNVGTTVTWGSTPNGAPAVTVNGNMRDTQYVYRRGSSTNVG
-32 PFSITGSDGNTYT
+32 FNSDGNWKESWVLLGWEIMIDDVDRANDPEYVTYNDVSGY
-45 PVKTDIAAA
+45 PSVKLAGDNVQITAKFRSKIFAA
-54 QEGEIHPTVYC
+54 
-65 LWVPEDVANLTIRAA
+65 
-80 DTYTEMICGCNK
+80 
-92 GTLTSENGENV
+92 
-103 LSLPTSGH
+103 
-111 DSFCLQLWLSLG
+111 
-123 NYPGYEKYIDGSC
+123 
-136 ENLIQV
+136 
-142 KVAAI
+142 
-147 NGGVVT
+147 VT
-153 EINYILIQ
+153 A
-161 VGGTKLI
+161 K
-168 EDSQPFTIT
+168 
-177 GSDGNTYTPVKTDIA
+177 
-192 VQDGEIVPTVY
+192 
-203 CLWVPKDVANLTI
+203 
-216 RAADPYKEMVCECG
+216 ADP
-230 QQGPVTNENGEN
+230 
-242 IMSLPTSGHSEFCL
+242 
-256 KFWLGIGNYPG
+256 
-267 YEKYIDGNCED
+267 
-278 LIQVKLIAKNDGV
+278 
-291 ITEINYILI
+291 
-300 QVGGSVPTEDTTPPE
+300 
-315 LSLVADGVQR
+315 
-325 TGETTAT
+325 
-332 VKFTSSE
+332 
-339 AGTVYYSL
+339 
-347 VSADAVDTSTA
+347 
-358 GTAMVSGENMLNI
+358 
-371 TGITADAATVYIKA
+371 
-385 KDGSGNVSES
+385 
-395 TLEAAVPAYETT
+395 
-407 YEIYL
+407 
-412 GLWSHAQYYDLGYR
+412 
-426 VASVTADG
+426 
-434 RPLSMSGISEV
+434 
-445 ECSGVKA
+445 
-452 GQTVKVTLYIPEA
+452 
-465 GKELASVS
+465 
-473 LITNDGNKTPI
+473 
-484 NVTVDGTENSFTFT
+484 
-498 MPAANVRT
+498 
-506 AIGESFTLKDS
+506 
-517 SIVRYSLKSGVSL
+517 
-530 LYSNVGD
+530 
-537 IESNRQGT
+537 
-545 VIFTDSNGV
+545 
-554 TLMQAQ
+554 
-560 PGQQVTVTAQPVPY
+560 
-574 TAGDVFHR
+574 
-582 EFVCWKDIEGIKVS
+582 
-596 AEDQLKP
+596 
-603 SFTFEMPANDVYLF
+603 
-617 AEINNVGTEVTW
+617 
-629 KTNPLD
+629 
-635 VTNVQLKG
+635 
-643 LSSNDSPFVFADG
+643 
-656 ATLSAIPLG
+656 
-665 EDWWYRYEFTGWT
+665 
-678 VERDGTTLPDSEVST
+678 
-693 SLVNSSRPKGSFG
+693 
-706 YATKVEF
+706 
-713 KASGEKMTV
+713 
-722 TANFRERAFASV
+722 
-734 TAAADAAMG
+734 AMG
-743 SATVTVGGSTPAE
+743 SAAVAIGDGEASPS
-756 TQSVVYEGQT
+756 QSIVYEGQT
-766 VTLTATPGER
+766 VTLTATPGDR
-776 YMLKGWEVKD
+776 YTLKGWEVKD
-786 ADNKDVTYT
+786 TGNTTVEYT
-795 VAKDVNVA
+795 VAEDVNVA
-803 TFIMPATGKAIT
+803 TFTMPSTGKDIT

-822 DPDKASPA
+822 DPAKASA
-830 CVLEDVEL
+830 TCVLEDVEL
-838 AIPSATV
+838 AIPSAKV

-871 FTISKYAD
+871 FTVSKYAD

-914 GKDDTAKADYT
+914 GTDDTAKADYT
-925 ITVIRAKSTQCAIGS
+925 ITVIRAKSTQCAIDS
-940 AKLGNVDGVVDQTG
+940 AKLDNVDGVVDQTG
-954 KTLTFTVPADTED
+954 KTVTFTVPADTED
-967 SAVTNMPLTFACSQ
+967 SAVATMPLTFTCSQ

-992 DWVND
+992 DWIND

-1020 AVYTVVIHRAPSDK
+1020 AEYTVVIHRAPSDK

-1051 DGHALTFTVPA
+1051 DDHAVTFTVPA

-1070 EMILQFTCPPRAAV
+1070 EMILKFTCSPRAAV

-1155 QNKTVTFMLPVG
+1155 QNKTVTFTLPVG

-1204 GMKLNETKTFV
+1204 GMKLNEAKTFV
-1215 VTAENGDTQAY
+1215 VTAENGGTQPY
-1226 TVLIVRGKSSAK
+1226 TVLIVRGKSAAK
-1238 EITNALLL
+1238 EITSAILL

-1293 TVKKSGDTGNWPAE
+1293 TVAKKDDPGKNWTE
-1307 GKACDMELD
+1307 GAVCGMELD

-1346 ITAVKLLNADK
+1346 ITAVKLLDADK

-1396 NYTGVSLAQAEGYS
+1396 NYTGVSLAQAEGYD
-1410 DASAAENMKW
+1410 DATGIIGKW
-1420 SSGNI
+1420 SSGNV

-1538 SASGGES
+1538 NASRGES

-1619 TVKITGNRFIMPGG
+1619 TVKITGNRFTMPGG

-1754 AKHQQSTSKYPK
+1754 AKHQQSTSSYPK

>member
-21 IPTTVAYADPQ
+21 IPTTVAYADSQPFSITGSDGTAYTPVKTDIKYDPVGEIYPTLYCLWVPEDVEALTIRASDIYTTLQCACNKGGASTVENGEIALSLSTNNHTKRCLSTKLKNISGVDKYIDSSTDVTHLKLVKLYDEQATDISYILIQAGGTKLIADPQ
-32 PFSITGSDGNTYT
+32 PFSITGSDGTAYT
-45 PVKTDIAAA
+45 PVKTDIKYDPV
-54 QEGEIHPTVYC
+54 GEIYPTVYC
-65 LWVPEDVANLTIRAA
+65 LRVPEDVATLTIRAS
-80 DTYTEMICGCNK
+80 DIYTTLQCACNK
-92 GTLTSENGENV
+92 GGTSTTENGEIV
-103 LSLPTSGH
+103 LSLSTNNHTKRCLSTKLKNISGV
-111 DSFCLQLWLSLG
+111 G
-123 NYPGYEKYIDGSC
+123 KYIDSSTDVTH
-136 ENLIQV
+136 LMLV
-142 KVAAI
+142 KLYDDQATDI
-147 NGGVVT
+147 S
-153 EINYILIQ
+153 YILIQ
-161 VGGTKLI
+161 
-168 EDSQPFTIT
+168 
-177 GSDGNTYTPVKTDIA
+177 A
-192 VQDGEIVPTVY
+192 
-203 CLWVPKDVANLTI
+203 
-216 RAADPYKEMVCECG
+216 
-230 QQGPVTNENGEN
+230 
-242 IMSLPTSGHSEFCL
+242 
-256 KFWLGIGNYPG
+256 
-267 YEKYIDGNCED
+267 
-278 LIQVKLIAKNDGV
+278 
-291 ITEINYILI
+291 
-300 QVGGSVPTEDTTPPE
+300 GGSVPTEDTTPPE

-339 AGTVYYSL
+339 AGTAYYSL
-347 VSADAVDTSTA
+347 VSADAVDTSAA
-358 GTAMVSGENMLNI
+358 GTAMVSGENTLNI
-371 TGITADAATVYIKA
+371 TGLTADAATVYIKA
-385 KDGSGNVSES
+385 KDSSGNISVS

-506 AIGESFTLKDS
+506 AIGERFTLKDS

-545 VIFTDSNGV
+545 VTFTDSNGV

-713 KASGEKMTV
+713 KASGKKMAV
-722 TANFRERAFASV
+722 TANFLERAFASV

-743 SATVTVGGSTPAE
+743 SATVTVGENTGTSQYP
-756 TQSVVYEGQT
+756 VYEGQSVILT
-766 VTLTATPGER
+766 AAPGARYTLT
-776 YMLKGWEVKD
+776 GWEVKD
-786 ADNKDVTYT
+786 TDGTEIAVTP
-795 VAKDVNVA
+795 VEGNANQA
-803 TFIMPATGKAIT
+803 TFTMPATGKNIS

-871 FTISKYAD
+871 FTVSKYAD

-1006 EKTFVVTAEDGTTT
+1006 EKAFVVTAEDGTTT

-1131 TEKAITEA
+1131 TEKAITKA
-1139 VLTKTGGA
+1139 VLTKTGGT

-1155 QNKTVTFMLPVG
+1155 QDKTITFTLPAG

-1633 NVTITCKWETATT
+1633 NVTITCKWETATM

>member
-21 IPTTVAYADPQ
+21 IPTTVAYADSQ
-32 PFSITGSDGNTYT
+32 PFSIIGSDGTAYT
-45 PVKTDIAAA
+45 PVKTDIKYDPV
-54 QEGEIHPTVYC
+54 GEIYPTVYC
-65 LWVPEDVANLTIRAA
+65 LWVPEDVATLTIRAS
-80 DTYTEMICGCNK
+80 DTYQKLHCACNK
-92 GTLTSENGENV
+92 GGTSTTENGEIV
-103 LSLPTSGH
+103 LSLSTNNH
-111 DSFCLQLWLSLG
+111 TKRCLSTKLKNIPDVG
-123 NYPGYEKYIDGSC
+123 KYIDSSTDVAH
-136 ENLIQV
+136 LMLV
-142 KVAAI
+142 KLYDDQATKI
-147 NGGVVT
+147 S
-153 EINYILIQ
+153 YILIQ
-161 VGGTKLI
+161 AGGTKLI
-168 EDSQPFTIT
+168 ADPQPFSIT
-177 GSDGNTYTPVKTDIA
+177 GSDGTAYTPVKTDIKYDP
-192 VQDGEIVPTVY
+192 VGEIYPTVY
-203 CLWVPKDVANLTI
+203 CLWVPEDVATLTI
-216 RAADPYKEMVCECG
+216 RASDTYQKLHCACNKG
-230 QQGPVTNENGEN
+230 GTSTTENGEIVLSLSTNNHTKRCLSTKLKN
-242 IMSLPTSGHSEFCL
+242 I
-256 KFWLGIGNYPG
+256 PG
-267 YEKYIDGNCED
+267 VGKYIDSSTD
-278 LIQVKLIAKNDGV
+278 AAHLMLVKLYDDQTTDIS
-291 ITEINYILI
+291 YILI
-300 QVGGSVPTEDTTPPE
+300 QAGGSAPTEDTTPPE
-315 LSLVADGVQR
+315 LSLVANGVQR

-358 GTAMVSGENMLNI
+358 GTPMASGENTLNI
-371 TGITADAATVYIKA
+371 TGLTADAATVYIKA
-385 KDGSGNVSES
+385 KDSSGNISES
-395 TLEAAVPAYETT
+395 TLKAAIPAYETT

-506 AIGESFTLKDS
+506 AIGERFTLKDS

-545 VIFTDSNGV
+545 VTFTDSNGV

-582 EFVCWKDIEGIKVS
+582 KFVCWKDIKGIEVS
-596 AEDQLKP
+596 TEDQLNP
-603 SFTFEMPANDVYLF
+603 SFTFTMPASDVYLF

-734 TAAADAAMG
+734 TAVADATMG

-786 ADNKDVTYT
+786 ADKNDVTYT
-795 VAKDVNVA
+795 VAEDVVNVA
-803 TFIMPATGKAIT
+803 TFIMPATGKDIT
-815 AKAIFEV
+815 AKAIFKV
-822 DPDKASPA
+822 DPAKASAA
-830 CVLEDVEL
+830 CDLSNVTLN
-838 AIPSATV
+838 IPGATS
-845 ENTGTSY
+845 ERSGTKY
-852 TITVPANTDA
+852 TITVPANTDEA
-862 DTLAAAVLK
+862 ALAQAVLK
-871 FTISKYAD
+871 L
-879 VVTADGSVW
+879 
-888 PEDGKACGMTL
+888 E
-899 DTPVTFTVRSEKCRI
+899 
-914 GKDDTAKADYT
+914 
-925 ITVIRAKSTQCAIGS
+925 
-940 AKLGNVDGVVDQTG
+940 
-954 KTLTFTVPADTED
+954 
-967 SAVTNMPLTFACSQ
+967 
-981 YASIKLKDAEA
+981 
-992 DWVND
+992 
-997 TACGMKLNE
+997 
-1006 EKTFVVTAEDGTTT
+1006 
-1020 AVYTVVIHRAPSDK
+1020 
-1034 KALTGAT
+1034 
-1041 LGDIAAVIDE
+1041 
-1051 DGHALTFTVPA
+1051 
-1062 DTTDSTLG
+1062 
-1070 EMILQFTCPPRAAV
+1070 
-1084 KLKDAEDNWPAAG
+1084 
-1097 LRSGLKLG
+1097 
-1105 VPATFVVTAEN
+1105 
-1116 GDTQEYTVTVNREKS
+1116 
-1131 TEKAITEA
+1131 
-1139 VLTKTGGA
+1139 
-1147 SVKADISE
+1147 ISE
-1155 QNKTVTFMLPVG
+1155 
-1167 TTDADVAAMTLKFT
+1167 
-1181 CSQYASIKLEGAET
+1181 
-1195 NWPADGQLC
+1195 
-1204 GMKLNETKTFV
+1204 
-1215 VTAENGDTQAY
+1215 
-1226 TVLIVRGKSSAK
+1226 
-1238 EITNALLL
+1238 
-1246 AKAGDTTSPATVK
+1246 
-1259 IDNAKKTIDFTLP
+1259 
-1272 AGSDTSKLGEMILKL
+1272 
-1287 TVSDYA
+1287 YA

-1331 DYTVTITRTKSTTKD
+1331 DYTVTITKAKSSEKD
-1346 ITAVKLLNADK
+1346 ITAVKLLSADK

-1370 TITLPSD
+1370 TITLPSN
-1377 TDKALINKIGTS
+1377 TDKALINKIGS
-1389 TDVFMQI
+1389 APDVFMQI
-1396 NYTGVSLAQAEGYS
+1396 NYTGVSLAQAEGYD
-1410 DASAAENMKW
+1410 DATGIIGKW
-1420 SSGNI
+1420 SSGNV
-1425 MCGISPNSSNTFT
+1425 MCGISPNSSKTFT

-1455 TAPNAPTLSNGSA
+1455 TAPNAPTLSGGSA
-1468 TRTSKTGATV
+1468 TRTSKTAATV
-1478 KFTSSEAGTYYYK
+1478 KFTSNEAGTYFYK
-1491 VVTHGA
+1491 VVEHGA
-1497 AAPTVDEIKKS
+1497 AAPTVDEIMKS
-1508 TTKGTASAGETTF
+1508 TTHGTASAGETTI

-1538 SASGGES
+1538 NASRGES
-1545 TALKIEIP
+1545 TALKVEIP
-1553 AYGGGTETPDTGK
+1553 AYGSGSETPDTGK
-1566 FTITANAPKGGT
+1566 FTITINAPKGGT

-1588 GDEIIVTVT
+1588 GDEIIVTVK

-1607 SLSYSLAVAGGE
+1607 SLTYSLALAGGE
-1619 TVKITGNRFIMPGG
+1619 TVKITGNRFTMPAG

-1654 SINGVAGA
+1654 SISGVVGA
-1662 VNNTTNTITITMPRG
+1662 VNNTTNTITITLPRG

-1683 TPTIST
+1683 TPVIAT

-1703 NFTNSVTYTATMEDG
+1703 DFTNAVTYTAAMEDG
-1718 STKTYTVTV
+1718 SSKTYTVTV

-1738 WDKLTDFVNQV
+1738 WDKLTDFATQV

>member
-1 MNKLKRILI
+1 MKKHKQTILP
-10 LGLIAILCFSV
+10 LLLLVALLLAGLCDR
-21 IPTTVAYADPQ
+21 AYAEESAQYPYLET
-32 PFSITGSDGNTYT
+32 FEATAVAFANGNTYDEGKDGKLLKTKTEWHNYEKPET
-45 PVKTDIAAA
+45 PKNPEECDYVL
-54 QEGEIHPTVYC
+54 GEIIVYTNGVPKESGATAKVTTKYTLVSGVTV
-65 LWVPEDVANLTIRAA
+65 
-80 DTYTEMICGCNK
+80 
-92 GTLTSENGENV
+92 
-103 LSLPTSGH
+103 
-111 DSFCLQLWLSLG
+111 
-123 NYPGYEKYIDGSC
+123 
-136 ENLIQV
+136 
-142 KVAAI
+142 
-147 NGGVVT
+147 
-153 EINYILIQ
+153 
-161 VGGTKLI
+161 TK
-168 EDSQPFTIT
+168 
-177 GSDGNTYTPVKTDIA
+177 YTPVSGKATKQIDVGKTMANKICFTANGEKYGYYLTVKDGSDLQEEKPTEIKLESIA
-192 VQDGEIVPTVY
+192 VTRTADDTATAEIKSNVAGTYYYDVTEVDGE
-203 CLWVPKDVANLTI
+203 PK
-216 RAADPYKEMVCECG
+216 
-230 QQGPVTNENGEN
+230 
-242 IMSLPTSGHSEFCL
+242 F
-256 KFWLGIGNYPG
+256 
-267 YEKYIDGNCED
+267 
-278 LIQVKLIAKNDGV
+278 
-291 ITEINYILI
+291 
-300 QVGGSVPTEDTTPPE
+300 DTT
-315 LSLVADGVQR
+315 A
-325 TGETTAT
+325 
-332 VKFTSSE
+332 
-339 AGTVYYSL
+339 
-347 VSADAVDTSTA
+347 A
-358 GTAMVSGENMLNI
+358 GTAMVSGVNTIKL
-371 TGITADAATVYIKA
+371 TGLTAGA
-385 KDGSGNVSES
+385 KKLHILAKSEG
-395 TLEAAVPAYETT
+395 LE
-407 YEIYL
+407 
-412 GLWSHAQYYDLGYR
+412 
-426 VASVTADG
+426 
-434 RPLSMSGISEV
+434 
-445 ECSGVKA
+445 
-452 GQTVKVTLYIPEA
+452 
-465 GKELASVS
+465 
-473 LITNDGNKTPI
+473 
-484 NVTVDGTENSFTFT
+484 NVTVSFDV
-498 MPAANVRT
+498 PKYAVAHSLSAAT
-506 AIGESFTLKDS
+506 
-517 SIVRYSLKSGVSL
+517 SL
-530 LYSNVGD
+530 LWEDQADQDTNRKGNVVFTNQ
-537 IESNRQGT
+537 SGT
-545 VIFTDSNGV
+545 PITTAFAGE
-554 TLMQAQ
+554 
-560 PGQQVTVTAQPVPY
+560 TVTA
-574 TAGDVFHR
+574 TAEPRNTGGWY
-582 EFVCWKDIEGIKVS
+582 EFAFEQWKNETGIKLTDEQRKTNTV
-596 AEDQLKP
+596 
-603 SFTFEMPANDVYLF
+603 TFRMPDADVTLF
-617 AEINNVGTEVTW
+617 AEFKNVGTTVKWNSTPNGAPAIMVNGNTRDTQYVYRTGSTAEVNFNDTDW
-629 KTNPLD
+629 QESWVFLGWEIMINGENRADDPEYVTYPGVAANPHVVLAGD
-635 VTNVQLKG
+635 NVTITAKFR
-643 LSSNDSPFVFADG
+643 SKIFAG
-656 ATLSAIPLG
+656 
-665 EDWWYRYEFTGWT
+665 
-678 VERDGTTLPDSEVST
+678 
-693 SLVNSSRPKGSFG
+693 
-706 YATKVEF
+706 
-713 KASGEKMTV
+713 V
-722 TANFRERAFASV
+722 TAK
-734 TAAADAAMG
+734 ADPAMG
-743 SATVTVGGSTPAE
+743 SATVSVDGGIPAA
-756 TQSVVYEGQT
+756 SIPVVFEGQT
-766 VTLTATPGER
+766 VTLTAAPGDR
-776 YMLKGWEVKD
+776 YTLDRWEVKD
-786 ADNKDVTYT
+786 TDGTEIAVTKDPEDANK
-795 VAKDVNVA
+795 A
-803 TFIMPATGKAIT
+803 TFTMPDNGLKIT
-815 AKAIFEV
+815 ATAIFDV
-822 DPDKASPA
+822 DPAKASTA
-830 CVLEDVEL
+830 CVLEDVDL
-838 AIPSATV
+838 KITGATV
-845 ENTGTSY
+845 ENQGTSY
-852 TITVPANTDA
+852 TITVPANTDE
-862 DTLAAAVLK
+862 DTLSAAVLK
-871 FTISKYAD
+871 FTISEYAD
-879 VVTADGSVW
+879 IIRAGDETPW
-888 PEDGKACGMTL
+888 PTNGQACGMEL
-899 DTPVTFTVRSEKCRI
+899 NKAVTFTVRSEKCRL
-914 GKDDTAKADYT
+914 GGDDAAKAEYT
-925 ITVIRAKSTQCAIGS
+925 ITVVRAKSTKCAIDS
-940 AKLGNVDGVVDQTG
+940 AKLGDVDGVIDQEK
-954 KTLTFTVPADTED
+954 KTVTFTVPADTRD
-967 SAVTNMPLTFACSQ
+967 SAVANMLLTFNCSQ
-981 YASIKLKDAEA
+981 YASINAEA
-992 DWVND
+992 DWVNG
-997 TACGMKLNE
+997 TACGMALNE
-1006 EKTFVVTAEDGTTT
+1006 EKTFVVTAEDGTTK
-1020 AVYTVVIHRAPSDK
+1020 AEYTVVIHRTPSDK

-1051 DGHALTFTVPA
+1051 DSHAVTFTVPS
-1062 DTTDSTLG
+1062 DTTDSKLG
-1070 EMILQFTCPPRAAV
+1070 EMILKFTCSPRATV

-1139 VLTKTGGA
+1139 VLTKTGGT

-1155 QNKTVTFMLPVG
+1155 QNKTITFTLPAG

-1204 GMKLNETKTFV
+1204 GMKLNEAKTFV
-1215 VTAENGDTQAY
+1215 VTAENGGTQTY
-1226 TVLIVRGKSSAK
+1226 TVLIVRGKSAAK
-1238 EITNALLL
+1238 EITSAILL

-1259 IDNAKKTIDFTLP
+1259 IDNAKKAIDFTLP

-1293 TVKKSGDTGNWPAE
+1293 TVKKSGDTDNWPAA
-1307 GKACDMELD
+1307 GKACGMELN

-1396 NYTGVSLAQAEGYS
+1396 NYTGVSLAQAEGYD
-1410 DASAAENMKW
+1410 DATGIIGKW
-1420 SSGNI
+1420 SSGNV

-1478 KFTSSEAGTYYYK
+1478 KFTSSEAGNYFYK
-1491 VVTHGA
+1491 VVDHGA
-1497 AAPTVDEIKKS
+1497 AVPTVDEIKKS

-1754 AKHQQSTSKYPK
+1754 AKHQQSTSSYPK

>member
-21 IPTTVAYADPQ
+21 IPTTVAYADSQ
-32 PFSITGSDGNTYT
+32 PFSIIGSDGTAYT
-45 PVKTDIAAA
+45 PVKTDIKYDPV
-54 QEGEIHPTVYC
+54 GEIYPTVYC
-65 LWVPEDVANLTIRAA
+65 LWVPEDVATLTIRAS
-80 DTYTEMICGCNK
+80 DTYQKLHCACNK
-92 GTLTSENGENV
+92 GGTSTTENGEIV
-103 LSLPTSGH
+103 LSLSTNNH
-111 DSFCLQLWLSLG
+111 TKRCLSTKLKNIPDVG
-123 NYPGYEKYIDGSC
+123 KYIDSSTDVAH
-136 ENLIQV
+136 LMLV
-142 KVAAI
+142 KLYDDQATKI
-147 NGGVVT
+147 S
-153 EINYILIQ
+153 YILIQ
-161 VGGTKLI
+161 AGGPKLI
-168 EDSQPFTIT
+168 ADPQPFSIT
-177 GSDGNTYTPVKTDIA
+177 GSDGTAYTPVKTDIKYDP
-192 VQDGEIVPTVY
+192 VGEIYPTVY
-203 CLWVPKDVANLTI
+203 CLWVPEDVATLTI
-216 RAADPYKEMVCECG
+216 RASDTYQKLHCACNKG
-230 QQGPVTNENGEN
+230 GTSTTENGEIVLSLSTNNHTKRCLSTKLKN
-242 IMSLPTSGHSEFCL
+242 I
-256 KFWLGIGNYPG
+256 PG
-267 YEKYIDGNCED
+267 VGKYIDSSTD
-278 LIQVKLIAKNDGV
+278 AAHLMLVKLYDDQTTDIS
-291 ITEINYILI
+291 YILI
-300 QVGGSVPTEDTTPPE
+300 QAGGSAPTEDTTPPE
-315 LSLVADGVQR
+315 LSLVANGVQR

-347 VSADAVDTSTA
+347 VSADAVDTSGA
-358 GTAMVSGENMLNI
+358 GTPMVSGENTLNI
-371 TGITADAATVYIKA
+371 TGLTADAATVYIKA
-385 KDGSGNVSES
+385 KDSSGNISES
-395 TLEAAVPAYETT
+395 TLKAAVPAYETT

-465 GKELASVS
+465 GRELASVS

-530 LYSNVGD
+530 LYSNVGN

-545 VIFTDSNGV
+545 VTFTDSNGV

-582 EFVCWKDIEGIKVS
+582 KFVCWKDIEGIKVS

-665 EDWWYRYEFTGWT
+665 EDWWYQYEFTGWT

-734 TAAADAAMG
+734 TAVADATMG
-743 SATVTVGGSTPAE
+743 SATVAVGDSTPAE

-766 VTLTATPGER
+766 VTLTATPGNR
-776 YMLKGWEVKD
+776 YTLTGWEVKD
-786 ADNKDVTYT
+786 TNNTT
-795 VAKDVNVA
+795 VEYRVAEDVNVA
-803 TFIMPATGKAIT
+803 TFIMPATKENIT
-815 AKAIFEV
+815 AKAIFKV

-830 CVLEDVEL
+830 CDLSNVTLD
-838 AIPSATV
+838 IPGATS
-845 ENTGTSY
+845 ERNGTKY
-852 TITVPANTDA
+852 TIKVPADTDEA
-862 DTLAAAVLK
+862 ALAQAVLNLEISEYAAVK
-871 FTISKYAD
+871 KAGEAD
-879 VVTADGSVW
+879 NW
-888 PEDGKACGMTL
+888 PAAGKSCGMKL
-899 DTPVTFTVRSEKCRI
+899 DTPVTFTV
-914 GKDDTAKADYT
+914 
-925 ITVIRAKSTQCAIGS
+925 
-940 AKLGNVDGVVDQTG
+940 
-954 KTLTFTVPADTED
+954 
-967 SAVTNMPLTFACSQ
+967 
-981 YASIKLKDAEA
+981 
-992 DWVND
+992 
-997 TACGMKLNE
+997 
-1006 EKTFVVTAEDGTTT
+1006 TAEDG
-1020 AVYTVVIHRAPSDK
+1020 
-1034 KALTGAT
+1034 
-1041 LGDIAAVIDE
+1041 
-1051 DGHALTFTVPA
+1051 
-1062 DTTDSTLG
+1062 
-1070 EMILQFTCPPRAAV
+1070 
-1084 KLKDAEDNWPAAG
+1084 
-1097 LRSGLKLG
+1097 
-1105 VPATFVVTAEN
+1105 
-1116 GDTQEYTVTVNREKS
+1116 
-1131 TEKAITEA
+1131 
-1139 VLTKTGGA
+1139 KT
-1147 SVKADISE
+1147 
-1155 QNKTVTFMLPVG
+1155 
-1167 TTDADVAAMTLKFT
+1167 
-1181 CSQYASIKLEGAET
+1181 
-1195 NWPADGQLC
+1195 
-1204 GMKLNETKTFV
+1204 
-1215 VTAENGDTQAY
+1215 
-1226 TVLIVRGKSSAK
+1226 
-1238 EITNALLL
+1238 
-1246 AKAGDTTSPATVK
+1246 
-1259 IDNAKKTIDFTLP
+1259 
-1272 AGSDTSKLGEMILKL
+1272 
-1287 TVSDYA
+1287 
-1293 TVKKSGDTGNWPAE
+1293 
-1307 GKACDMELD
+1307 
-1316 KAATFTVTAENGSTQ
+1316 TQ
-1331 DYTVTITRTKSTTKD
+1331 DYTLTITKAKSSEKD

-1357 SVIAEGKLSGTTW
+1357 SVIAEGKLNGTTW

-1396 NYTGVSLAQAEGYS
+1396 NYTGVSLAQAEGYD
-1410 DASAAENMKW
+1410 DATGIIGKW
-1420 SSGNI
+1420 SSGNV
-1425 MCGISPNSSNTFT
+1425 MCGISPNSSKTFT

-1455 TAPNAPTLSNGSA
+1455 TAPNAPTLSGGSA
-1468 TRTSKTGATV
+1468 TRSSKTAATV
-1478 KFTSSEAGTYYYK
+1478 KFTSSEAGNYFYK
-1491 VVTHGA
+1491 VVDHGA
-1497 AAPTVDEIKKS
+1497 AVPTVDTSKS
-1508 TTKGTASAGETTF
+1508 GTSAVKGENTI

-1532 IYIVVV
+1532 IYIVVKN
-1538 SASGGES
+1538 ASGGES
-1545 TALKIEIP
+1545 AALKVEIP
-1553 AYGGGTETPDTGK
+1553 AYGSGSETPDTGK
-1566 FTITANAPKGGT
+1566 FTISVNAPKGGK

-1607 SLSYSLAVAGGE
+1607 SLTYSLAVAGGE
-1619 TVKITGNRFIMPGG
+1619 TVKITGNRFTMPAG

-1654 SINGVAGA
+1654 SISGVVGA
-1662 VNNTTNTITITMPRG
+1662 VNNTTNTITITLPRG

-1683 TPTIST
+1683 TPVIAT

-1703 NFTNSVTYTATMEDG
+1703 DFTNAVTYTAAMEDG
-1718 STKTYTVTV
+1718 SSKTYTVTV

-1738 WDKLTDFVNQV
+1738 WDRLTDFATQV

-1754 AKHQQSTSKYPK
+1754 AEKQQSTSKYPK